1 METVTLDQ
9 ALDIIRATL
18 WDFKK
23 ELPAMTYLY
32 SSYKLINH
40 TWQSRMKISGG
51 KEVRRYITL
60 GDEGNAKHR
69 GNWEEDTHNVRNIDK
84 TILANWVTASSN
96 LSWNRIEAS
105 MNSGAAEIYDVIE
118 NKYRNC
124 LREIC
129 DEVYQGMLSVPYDA
143 SDNLKPVG
151 IPGWFPLGT
160 DDSTGGWTGYTGT
173 YGDGTTSFNV
183 GGLAC
188 SATVNSRWASY
199 YADHNGNIDISLLV
213 LLDRAC
219 RKLHFE
225 APEVPK
231 KMDGTRGGPWNKFSL
246 YSTDNVIGTINKLY
260 AQGDDQMG
268 RYIDKHFGTPT
279 FKGLP
284 LEYVDILDTAQTSLY
299 GTDPIFG
306 VNHELFY
313 PVVLQDWDFH
323 MDEPRKRDQNHLVI
337 SADTDLVYT
346 YICENR
352 KYAGFLVSQQ

>member
-1 METVTLDQ
+1 MESVTLDQ

-32 SSYKLINH
+32 SSYAMINKV
-40 TWQSRMKISGG
+40 WESRMKISGG

-60 GDEGNAKHR
+60 GDEDNARHR
-69 GNWEEDTHNVRNIDK
+69 GNWEEDTHNVANIDK
-84 TILANWVTASSN
+84 TILASWVTASSN

-129 DEVYQGMLSVPYDA
+129 DEVYQGLLSVPYDA

-151 IPGWFPLGT
+151 LPGWFPLGT

-173 YGDGTTSFNV
+173 YADGSTSFNV
-183 GGLAC
+183 GGIPC
-188 SATVNSRWASY
+188 TSSVNSRWASY
-199 YADHNGNIDISLLV
+199 YADHNGNIDLSLLV
-213 LLDRAC
+213 LLDRAT

-225 APEVPK
+225 APMVPK
-231 KMDGTRGGPWNKFSL
+231 KQNDPSARDKFAL
-246 YSTDNVIGTINKLY
+246 YSNDNVIGTLNLLY

-268 RYIDKHFGTPT
+268 RYIDKHFGVPT
-279 FKGLP
+279 FKGIP
-284 LEYVDILDTAQTSLY
+284 FHYVDILDTAATSLY

-323 MDEPRKRDQNHLVI
+323 MDDPRKRDNQLLVI
-337 SADTDLVYT
+337 TVDTDLVYT